1 MRSGAEGNGA
11 SARRPS
17 VLAVLSARRNRELM
31 AETLRRH
38 CVVSTPDVDDA
49 EQVLRE
55 AATDLL
61 VLDGRTLE
69 TFRSVVVERR
79 EREAPLLLPVLLV
92 VSRRRVGMATSHLW
106 RVVDDVLQTPIERIE
121 LQARIASL
129 LRARHLSLML
139 HRQCRSVDRSFASFR
154 TLAGGLAHDFNN
166 LLGPILGLSE
176 LALLELP
183 EGHPA
188 RPNLEQVLQAARRAR
203 DLARRFLHLG
213 RKPRGRPRQVP
224 LGRAVEEVAELIRVA
239 LPHDATLE
247 VNGTDD
253 APKVFV
259 DPVELHQVLTNLATN
274 AVQAVGEGGRVVL
287 RVSARPPG
295 ARSESDQ
302 PPAWAVVEVED
313 DGHGIAETD
322 LERIFEP
329 YFTTKREEEGTGLGL
344 ATAKRLVRSWGGEIE
359 VESRRG
365 NGTCFRLLLPLATTR
380 AERSIA
386 PAAEPRERRE
396 G

>member
-1 MRSGAEGNGA
+1 MHSGAEASGA
-11 SARRPS
+11 SARRPT
-17 VLAVLSARRNRELM
+17 VLAVLSTRRNRELLTG
-31 AETLRRH
+31 TLHRH
-38 CVVSTPDVDDA
+38 CVVSTPDLDAA
-49 EQVLRE
+49 EQALRE
-55 AATDLL
+55 TAADLL

-69 TFRSVVVERR
+69 RFRGAVAERR

-92 VSRRRVGMATSHLW
+92 VSRRRVGMASSHLW

-121 LQARIASL
+121 LQARVASL

-139 HRQCRSVDRSFASFR
+139 HRQCRHVDRSFASFR

-183 EGHPA
+183 EDHPA
-188 RPNLEQVLQAARRAR
+188 RQNLEQVLQAARRAR

-213 RKPRGRPRQVP
+213 RRPRGKRRWAP

-274 AVQAVGEGGRVVL
+274 AVQAVGEGGRIVL
-287 RVSARPPG
+287 RVDVRPPG
-295 ARSESDQ
+295 PRQASSRAT
-302 PPAWAVVEVED
+302 AWAVVEVQD

-329 YFTTKREEEGTGLGL
+329 YFTTKREEQGTGLGL
-344 ATAKRLVRSWGGEIE
+344 ANARRLARSWGGEIE
-359 VESRRG
+359 VESRPGR
-365 NGTCFRLLLPLATTR
+365 GTCFRLLLPLATTP
-380 AERSIA
+380 AEQALR
-386 PAAEPRERRE
+386 PAATPRERRE